1 MNPVSRRSLTGRRCL
16 PLFAV
21 FLLAA
26 AAAVPAFAGPR
37 PPDPLDAAQTQLALQ
52 KLRVLGSVL
61 YVAAHPDDEN
71 TAMLA
76 WLARERK
83 VRTAYLSMTR
93 GDGGQNLIGTELGPE
108 LGVIRTQELLAA
120 RRVDGAEQFFTRA
133 LDFGFTKNPEE
144 TFAFWGRDSILSDV
158 VRVIR
163 RFRPDV
169 IVTRFPTDGSGGHGH
184 HTASA
189 ILAEEA
195 FTVAADPKRFPN
207 CGPAWQAKR
216 IFWNAFTPEGR
227 SVDSTWLRVDVGGY
241 NPLLGRSYGE
251 IAAVSRSNHKSQGFG
266 VPERHGPLP
275 NFLALRGGEPAAH
288 DLLDG
293 VELSWRRF
301 AGGMRVDSLLALAE
315 SEFDPGKPQALLPRL
330 FQARLALDGLAAS
343 REGQPLVRAKR
354 AELDDVIRS
363 CTGLWVEA
371 VAQRPTVTAGESLV
385 VVLGVVNRR
394 GIDLSLTSVEVGS
407 ARDAGAADRPV
418 RGVLLDTIRVVVP
431 ANAPLTQ
438 PYWLETPQGAGRY
451 AVADPG
457 QIGRP
462 EGAPALTARIGF
474 ATPDGARFAL
484 EIPVS
489 YRWADPVQG
498 ERWRAL
504 EVAPPATL
512 AFDHGTYVFPDRAAR
527 EVNVTVT
534 AQRAGLRGLLRLAL
548 PAGWSASPPQ
558 ADVALAKPGAELR
571 VHFMVTPADGPAA
584 APLAA
589 SVVVDGRAWS
599 HRLEHIDYPHIP
611 MQTLFPPAAARLVR
625 TEIRHTGTRVAYIAG
640 SGDAIPDALHQLDY
654 EVTPL
659 TDDEIE
665 SGDLSR
671 FDAIVTGVRAF
682 NTRPR
687 LLALKP
693 KLMAYVQAGG
703 TLLEQYNTT
712 ADGPLNDLGPY
723 PFQVS
728 RDRVTVEEA
737 PVRMLDVKHPVLSTP
752 NALRPSDFDGWVQER
767 GLYFANPWD
776 PKYETPLSC
785 NDPGEP
791 ARDGGL
797 LYASYG
803 KGVYEYCAYALFRQ
817 LPAGVPGAWRLLANL
832 LSARGRAVNP

>member
-1 MNPVSRRSLTGRRCL
+1 MNAPSRRTFARCS
-16 PLFAV
+16 
-21 FLLAA
+21 LLALLA
-26 AAAVPAFAGPR
+26 LSLVALPAFAGPR
-37 PPDPLDAAQTQLALQ
+37 PPDPLDAAQTRIALQ
-52 KLRVLGSVL
+52 KLRVVGSVL

-71 TAMLA
+71 TAMLG

-169 IVTRFPTDGSGGHGH
+169 IVTRFATDGSGGHGH

-195 FTVAADPKRFPN
+195 FQVAADPRRFPN

-216 IFWNAFTPEGR
+216 IFWNAFAQDGR
-227 SVDSTWLRVDVGGY
+227 PDSMWLKVDVGGY
-241 NPLLGRSYGE
+241 NALLGRSYGE

-301 AGGMRVDSLLALAE
+301 AGGARVDSLLALAE
-315 SEFDPGKPQALLPRL
+315 REFDPEKPQALLPRL
-330 FQARLALDGLAAS
+330 FQARLALDALPAS
-343 REGQPLVRAKR
+343 REAQPILRTKR
-354 AELDDVIRS
+354 AELEDVIRS

-371 VAQRPTVTAGESLV
+371 VAQRPTVTAGESLTV
-385 VVLGVVNRR
+385 VIGIVNRR
-394 GIDLSLTSVEVGS
+394 GLDLSLTSAEVGGT
-407 ARDAGAADRPV
+407 RDAAPPDRLLRGAYADTLR
-418 RGVLLDTIRVVVP
+418 VLVP
-431 ANAPLTQ
+431 ATAAITQ
-438 PYWLETPQGAGRY
+438 PYWLQSPSAAGRY
-451 AVADPG
+451 AVTDG
-457 QIGRP
+457 ELIGRP
-462 EGAPALTARIGF
+462 ESAPALTARLAFI
-474 ATPDGARFAL
+474 AADGARFVL

-498 ERWRAL
+498 ERWRSL

-512 AFDHGTYVFPDRAAR
+512 AFDHGTYIFPDRAPR
-527 EVNVTVT
+527 ELNVTVM
-534 AQRAGLRGLLRLAL
+534 AQRASLKGTLRLSL
-548 PAGWSASPPQ
+548 PAGWRSAPPQ
-558 ADVALAKPGAELR
+558 AEIALAKVGAETR
-571 VHFMVTPADGPAA
+571 VRFLVTPADGPAA
-584 APLAA
+584 APIAA
-589 SVVVDGRAWS
+589 SVTVDGRAWS
-599 HRLEHIDYPHIP
+599 HRLERIDYPHIP
-611 MQTLFPPAAARLVR
+611 MQTLFPPASARLVR
-625 TEIRHTGTRVAYIAG
+625 TEIRKTGLRVAYIAG
-640 SGDAIPDALHQLDY
+640 SGDALPDALRQLEY

-659 TDDEIE
+659 TDDEVE

-693 KLMAYVQAGG
+693 KLLAYVEAGG

-712 ADGPLNDLGPY
+712 ADGPIGDLGPY
-723 PFQVS
+723 PFQIS

-737 PVRMLDVKHPVLSTP
+737 PVRMLNVKHPVLSSP
-752 NALRPSDFDGWVQER
+752 NALQPSDFDGWVQER

-776 PKYETPLSC
+776 PRYDTPLSS
-785 NDPGEP
+785 NDPGES
-791 ARDGGL
+791 AHDGGL

-832 LSARGRAVNP
+832 LSARGHAVNP